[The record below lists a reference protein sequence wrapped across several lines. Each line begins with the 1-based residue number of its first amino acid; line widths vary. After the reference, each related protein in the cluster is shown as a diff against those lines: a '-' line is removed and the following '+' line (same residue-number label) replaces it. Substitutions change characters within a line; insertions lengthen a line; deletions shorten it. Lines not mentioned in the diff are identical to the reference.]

1 MLNNVALDVAI
12 GLIFIYMLYS
22 LLATTI
28 KEFIATVFSYRSRM
42 LERGIEQMLD
52 GRNYSY
58 YWWDKVGNWILYWW
72 QQKKIK
78 NSGVIKAAMTKPD
91 VQSNEQMQMF
101 NGRVMINNPAATP
114 NDPHYIKRRKLNDK
128 AKLFTANITNHALY
142 KRMAENSLFF
152 KKPAYLSSDSFSDIL
167 IDILSEQKSTTTGT
181 PVLMKDISAYVNDK
195 LNNNSE
201 LKKILGI
208 YIEQANGDLQ
218 RFKLL
223 VEKWYDGTMDRV
235 SGWYKKQATRVL
247 LTIGFVMAMIF
258 NISTVEIV
266 KKLSESKPLR
276 DAIVK
281 NATEY
286 VDTHLKENEKL
297 QQSPAPAIQV
307 AKNKKEIADSPAQIE
322 NNKNKP
328 LADTVIKDSVNTHL
342 NKPDTIA
349 KTPKQLANNDSV
361 FAKAK
366 RQVEEM
372 KQFYKESLEENNNL
386 LGLGWG
392 DYDYKKDST
401 LYHDSLPEYNRIHSS
416 WFSWFN
422 CKGTDSKELPKRSGW
437 FKFAYVIKHS
447 LFNWVNLVG
456 FIITAFAI
464 SLGAPFWFDLL
475 NKFINIR
482 VSGKK
487 PEESTPVS
495 KTANLNKNPDPTAK
509 G

>member
-1 MLNNVALDVAI
+1 MFNNAALDVAI

-28 KEFIATVFSYRSRM
+28 KEFIATIFSYRSRM

-78 NSGVIKAAMTKPD
+78 KSTVIKEA
-91 VQSNEQMQMF
+91 VQTPGANAKDQTEIF
-101 NGRVMINNPAATP
+101 NGRVMINDPAIQPNNP
-114 NDPHYIKRRKLNDK
+114 DYIKRRKLNEK
-128 AKLFTANITNHALY
+128 AKLFTANVTNHALY

-152 KKPAYLSSDSFSDIL
+152 KKPAYMSSDSFSDIL
-167 IDILSEQKSTTTGT
+167 IDILSQQKSTTPGT
-181 PVLMKDISAYVNDK
+181 PVLMKDISAFVDK
-195 LNNNSE
+195 LEDNPE

-223 VEKWYDGTMDRV
+223 IENWYDGTMDRV

-247 LTIGFVMAMIF
+247 LTIGFVMAIIF
-258 NISTVEIV
+258 NISTIEIV
-266 KKLSESKPLR
+266 RKLSESKPLR

-286 VDTHLKENEKL
+286 VDTHLEANEKK
-297 QQSPAPAIQV
+297 QEASNRVEAE
-307 AKNKKEIADSPAQIE
+307 NKRNADS
-322 NNKNKP
+322 
-328 LADTVIKDSVNTHL
+328 LALVEKSKTQADSKSKDSTKVKDSVSAIKDST
-342 NKPDTIA
+342 
-349 KTPKQLANNDSV
+349 KTGATSPVANDDSV

-401 LYHDSLPEYNRIHSS
+401 LYHNDRDKYYSTHSS
-416 WFSWFN
+416 WFSWLH
-422 CKGTDSKELPKRSGW
+422 CKKSDPKELPKRSGW
-437 FKFAYVIKHS
+437 FKVLYVLRHGI
-447 LFNWVNLVG
+447 FNWINLVG